1 MANMR
6 DIHKRVLSL
15 PLDAEAS
22 VKLKRLAK
30 AQGKTMT
37 ALAAEILEEKAS
49 YLPFSDED
57 QAEVDAI
64 VARNRAKREE
74 MKRK

>member
-6 DIHKRVLSL
+6 DIHKRILSL

-30 AQGKTMT
+30 DQGKTMT

-49 YLPFSDED
+49 YLPYYEED
-57 QAEVDAI
+57 QAEIDAI
-64 VARNRAKREE
+64 ISRNRAKREE

>member
-6 DIHKRVLSL
+6 DVNKRRLSV
-15 PLDAEAS
+15 PIDAEAS
-22 VKLKRLAK
+22 VKLKRLAES
-30 AQGKTMT
+30 QGKAMT
-37 ALAAEILEEKAS
+37 TLVAEILEEKAS
-49 YLPFSDED
+49 YLPFFDED
-57 QAEVDAI
+57 QAEVDTI

>member
-6 DIHKRVLSL
+6 DVNKRRLSV
-15 PLDAEAS
+15 PIDAEAS
-22 VKLKRLAK
+22 VKLKRLAES
-30 AQGKTMT
+30 QGKAMT
-37 ALAAEILEEKAS
+37 TLVAEILEEKAS
-49 YLPFSDED
+49 YLPFFDED

>member
-6 DIHKRVLSL
+6 DVNKRRLSV
-15 PLDAEAS
+15 PIDAEAS
-22 VKLKRLAK
+22 VKLKRLAES
-30 AQGKTMT
+30 QGKAMT
-37 ALAAEILEEKAS
+37 TLVAEILEEKAS
-49 YLPFSDED
+49 YLPFFDED
-57 QAEVDAI
+57 QTEVDAI